1 MEKKVI
7 MLACAA
13 GMSTSLLVSKMQKA
27 ATEKGFDAEIF
38 AVAAAEAQDYVEK
51 QHVDVVLLGP
61 QVRFMEA
68 DFKKKMEPKGIPV
81 GVIPMADYGMMNGAK
96 VLEFADTLMKDKSMD
111 EKKVQAIMNL
121 IIYGGVEKSS
131 SVEAIQAAKEGN
143 FELADEKIKAAEES
157 LLQAHHTQTEMLTQ
171 EANGDSV
178 EVSLLMVHGQDH
190 LMTGMMFKDL
200 AKEIVDVYRT
210 IRKEQ

>member
-1 MEKKVI
+1 
-7 MLACAA
+7 
-13 GMSTSLLVSKMQKA
+13 
-27 ATEKGFDAEIF
+27 
-38 AVAAAEAQDYVEK
+38 
-51 QHVDVVLLGP
+51 
-61 QVRFMEA
+61 
-68 DFKKKMEPKGIPV
+68 
-81 GVIPMADYGMMNGAK
+81 
-96 VLEFADTLMKDKSMD
+96 MD

-121 IIYGGVEKSS
+121 IIYGGDGKSS

-157 LLQAHHTQTEMLTQ
+157 LLQAHHTQTEMLIQ

>member
-1 MEKKVI
+1 
-7 MLACAA
+7 
-13 GMSTSLLVSKMQKA
+13 
-27 ATEKGFDAEIF
+27 
-38 AVAAAEAQDYVEK
+38 
-51 QHVDVVLLGP
+51 
-61 QVRFMEA
+61 
-68 DFKKKMEPKGIPV
+68 
-81 GVIPMADYGMMNGAK
+81 
-96 VLEFADTLMKDKSMD
+96 MD

-121 IIYGGVEKSS
+121 IIYGGDGKSS

-171 EANGDSV
+171 EAKGDSV

>member
-1 MEKKVI
+1 
-7 MLACAA
+7 
-13 GMSTSLLVSKMQKA
+13 
-27 ATEKGFDAEIF
+27 
-38 AVAAAEAQDYVEK
+38 
-51 QHVDVVLLGP
+51 
-61 QVRFMEA
+61 
-68 DFKKKMEPKGIPV
+68 
-81 GVIPMADYGMMNGAK
+81 
-96 VLEFADTLMKDKSMD
+96 MD

-121 IIYGGVEKSS
+121 IIYGGDGKSS

-171 EANGDSV
+171 EAHGDSV

>member
-1 MEKKVI
+1 
-7 MLACAA
+7 
-13 GMSTSLLVSKMQKA
+13 
-27 ATEKGFDAEIF
+27 
-38 AVAAAEAQDYVEK
+38 
-51 QHVDVVLLGP
+51 
-61 QVRFMEA
+61 
-68 DFKKKMEPKGIPV
+68 
-81 GVIPMADYGMMNGAK
+81 
-96 VLEFADTLMKDKSMD
+96 MD

-121 IIYGGVEKSS
+121 IIYGGDGKSS
-131 SVEAIQAAKEGN
+131 SVEAKEGN

>member
-1 MEKKVI
+1 
-7 MLACAA
+7 
-13 GMSTSLLVSKMQKA
+13 
-27 ATEKGFDAEIF
+27 
-38 AVAAAEAQDYVEK
+38 
-51 QHVDVVLLGP
+51 
-61 QVRFMEA
+61 
-68 DFKKKMEPKGIPV
+68 
-81 GVIPMADYGMMNGAK
+81 
-96 VLEFADTLMKDKSMD
+96 MD

-121 IIYGGVEKSS
+121 IIYGGDGKSS

-178 EVSLLMVHGQDH
+178 AVSLLMVHGQDH

-210 IRKEQ
+210 IRKVQ